1 MKPLIDKALILA
13 HRGASGYAPDNTME
27 AFELAHKMGADGVE
41 LDAYLTADGE
51 VVVIHDPKINA
62 VSNAQG
68 FVSEYT
74 LAELKAFDFGYQF
87 YKGQRKGI
95 KIPTLNEV
103 YDFISTTNMIVNVE
117 MKIGDQKIISA
128 CHKIAA
134 QHNMQERIIYSSFDH
149 YQVRRM
155 HEFDPSTLV
164 APLIMHVS
172 PLDPAQYCAGL
183 GARAIH
189 PLYTQLRYADGYIE
203 NCHESGIR
211 VHTWTTNSE
220 EHIRFS
226 LNQGV
231 DGIITN
237 YPDIAIKIRD
247 EIRSKP

>member
-41 LDAYLTADGE
+41 LDAHLTADGE
-51 VVVIHDPKINA
+51 IVVIHDSKIDA

-68 FVSEYT
+68 LVSQYP
-74 LAELKAFDFGYQF
+74 LAELREFDFGYQF

-95 KIPTLNEV
+95 KIPTLDEV
-103 YDFISTTNMIVNVE
+103 YDFISATNMIVNVE
-117 MKIGDQKIISA
+117 IKIGDREIIGA
-128 CHKIAA
+128 CHEAA
-134 QHNMQERIIYSSFDH
+134 ARHNMQERIVYSSFDH

-155 HEFDPSTLV
+155 HELDPSAIV
-164 APLIMHVS
+164 APLIMHIS

-189 PLYTQLRYADGYIE
+189 PLYTQLRHADGYIE
-203 NCHESGIR
+203 NCHKNGIR
-211 VHTWTTNSE
+211 VHTWTANSE

-226 LNQGV
+226 LSQGV
-231 DGIITN
+231 DGLITN

-247 EIRSKP
+247 EIRSKQ